1 MSSADEF
8 REIFDHIRLRLTTGR
23 EWGLEPPRLSPEA
36 IAYLEGRTP
45 SPSASTP
52 SLQPVSSPLPQP
64 PSTPVSTLE
73 QLRELIGDCRR
84 CKLWRGR
91 TKLVFGEGSPA
102 ARLVFVGEGPGRE
115 EDIDGRP
122 FVGEAGGLLTRI
134 IENGFGLKR
143 EEVYICNVVKCR
155 PPGNRKPEPDEINS
169 CYPFLEEQL
178 RLIKPQVI
186 CGLGRVAASTL
197 IGRGCNLSRERGSWF
212 SHAGIPLMPTFH
224 PAYILRNP
232 GEERRLK
239 RLVWSDVKEMMKKM
253 GLRSAD

>member
-1 MSSADEF
+1 MSGVDEF
-8 REIFDHIRLRLTTGR
+8 REIFDHIRLRLTAGR
-23 EWGLEPPRLSPEA
+23 DWGLEPPRLSPGSL
-36 IAYLEGRTP
+36 AYLEGRSSEGRT
-45 SPSASTP
+45 S
-52 SLQPVSSPLPQP
+52 QPQ
-64 PSTPVSTLE
+64 TVSTLE
-73 QLRELIGDCRR
+73 QLRGLIGDCRR

-197 IGRGCNLSRERGSWF
+197 IGRACNLSQERGSWF

-239 RLVWSDVKEMMKKM
+239 GLVWSDVKEIMKKM